1 MVGFLAKTGRQPYSL
16 AVKTGGGR
24 QIYLLAIAILPD
36 RPGRFWPLEFEDFG
50 HAMTDTMKAAL
61 HDLIDGDMPGPETI
75 TQCFNDIM
83 NGDVSQVQMSAFLV
97 ALKMRG
103 ERVEDIAAAASVMR
117 AKATTI
123 NAPDGTMDIVGTGG
137 DGIGTYNIST
147 ATAFVVAG
155 CGIPV
160 AKHGNK
166 AISSKSGAAD
176 VLSCLNIKLDC
187 DLALVSQALED
198 AGVCFL
204 MAPRHHAAMRHV
216 GPVRADLGVRTIFN
230 LLGPLA
236 NPALVK
242 RIMVG
247 VFNRNW
253 CLPFAEALAKL
264 GTTHAWVVHGSD
276 GLDEVTTTGE
286 THVVSLSDGTIREFT
301 ISPSDIG
308 LSTVSIDD
316 LRGGTPEENAA
327 HLQALLDGSAGAY
340 RDIVIFNAA
349 AALVAGGHAASLV
362 DAAAMAKDSLDS
374 GRAKTALTKLV
385 QITNSGA

>member
-1 MVGFLAKTGRQPYSL
+1 
-16 AVKTGGGR
+16 
-24 QIYLLAIAILPD
+24 
-36 RPGRFWPLEFEDFG
+36 
-50 HAMTDTMKAAL
+50 MTDTMKAAL

-187 DLALVSQALED
+187 DLALVSRALED

-349 AALVAGGHAASLV
+349 SALVAGGHAASLV